1 MQKMKRVGKGGS
13 ENEAE
18 TIDIRPT
25 TTICWIGKKITMFST
40 TWGFILGEDHQPCAV
55 LVEHFSSDLMW
66 LNMLQ
71 LLLNKEHAHTRS
83 WPKSSRKISFSLLT
97 YAPEC
102 FHTADLAWVS
112 PW

>member
-1 MQKMKRVGKGGS
+1 ML
-13 ENEAE
+13 
-18 TIDIRPT
+18 D
-25 TTICWIGKKITMFST
+25 WKKITMFST

-97 YAPEC
+97 YAPES